1 MSIDRHWQTTG
12 KSPTFLLM
20 FGKNV
25 SSAATF
31 FLPMKENAL
40 WQTELQIQSAD
51 IDFCSKKFTRRRRR
65 SGHILQKRGKII
77 LENVGGSVVGSNQTV
92 AAFDT

>member
-51 IDFCSKKFTRRRRR
+51 IHFYSKKLPGGEGGVGTSCR
-65 SGHILQKRGKII
+65 SAGK
-77 LENVGGSVVGSNQTV
+77 SFWKT
-92 AAFDT
+92 